1 MLYRDAC
8 DTKIAWD
15 SPLPSDLQAKW
26 KKWEQGLP
34 EHVNAP
40 RNVVKHVGKI
50 LSIDLHTFGD
60 ASGKGVAAAVYAVVE
75 QPSGTNR
82 GLVTAKSRLAKKGL
96 TIPRLELV
104 AGHMAAN
111 LVQNVKEVLKGF
123 PVRSVYGWLDSTVA
137 LHWIR
142 GNGEYK
148 QFVGNR
154 VRKIQEKEINWRHV
168 PTEEN
173 PADVGSRGGDVS
185 RLTALWWQGPSW
197 LAKPQDWPPDLVTTS
212 TQESKAEEVKQTRE
226 LFALAVEKT
235 ENNDAFDALLEKYEL
250 WRVLRVGAW
259 IWRFLHNIRTVRK
272 QRIVG
277 PLTTEEIQKQT
288 TFWIKRSQ
296 QQAKSSQKFEEDRL
310 QLNVQGNQEGI
321 LECRGRIQGHYPI
334 FLPDSSPF
342 TRKLVHRSHVDTLH
356 GGVALTMTKVR
367 ELYWVPRLRALV
379 KQVLRACS
387 GCKRFQAMAL
397 ATPPPGLLPTDRTEG
412 STPFEVIGVDF
423 AGPIKYRIRA
433 KTEGKAYLA
442 LYACSLTRGLFLEV
456 LPSLETSEFLRSLK
470 RLIARRGR
478 PKKIYSDNGKTFVG
492 AEKWLKQ
499 VMRDEKTQDY
509 LAHENIKW
517 Q

>member
-1 MLYRDAC
+1 M
-8 DTKIAWD
+8 
-15 SPLPSDLQAKW
+15 
-26 KKWEQGLP
+26 
-34 EHVNAP
+34 NAP

-173 PADVGSRGGDVS
+173 PVDVGSRGGDIS

-235 ENNDAFDALLEKYEL
+235 ENNDAFDELLEKHEL
-250 WRVLRVGAW
+250 WRVL
-259 IWRFLHNIRTVRK
+259 
-272 QRIVG
+272 
-277 PLTTEEIQKQT
+277 
-288 TFWIKRSQ
+288 
-296 QQAKSSQKFEEDRL
+296 
-310 QLNVQGNQEGI
+310 
-321 LECRGRIQGHYPI
+321 
-334 FLPDSSPF
+334 
-342 TRKLVHRSHVDTLH
+342 
-356 GGVALTMTKVR
+356 
-367 ELYWVPRLRALV
+367 
-379 KQVLRACS
+379 
-387 GCKRFQAMAL
+387 
-397 ATPPPGLLPTDRTEG
+397 
-412 STPFEVIGVDF
+412 
-423 AGPIKYRIRA
+423 
-433 KTEGKAYLA
+433 
-442 LYACSLTRGLFLEV
+442 
-456 LPSLETSEFLRSLK
+456 
-470 RLIARRGR
+470 
-478 PKKIYSDNGKTFVG
+478 
-492 AEKWLKQ
+492 
-499 VMRDEKTQDY
+499 
-509 LAHENIKW
+509 
-517 Q
+517 

>member
-1 MLYRDAC
+1 M
-8 DTKIAWD
+8 
-15 SPLPSDLQAKW
+15 
-26 KKWEQGLP
+26 
-34 EHVNAP
+34 
-40 RNVVKHVGKI
+40 
-50 LSIDLHTFGD
+50 
-60 ASGKGVAAAVYAVVE
+60 
-75 QPSGTNR
+75 
-82 GLVTAKSRLAKKGL
+82 
-96 TIPRLELV
+96 
-104 AGHMAAN
+104 
-111 LVQNVKEVLKGF
+111 
-123 PVRSVYGWLDSTVA
+123 
-137 LHWIR
+137 
-142 GNGEYK
+142 
-148 QFVGNR
+148 
-154 VRKIQEKEINWRHV
+154 RKIQEKEINWRHV

-277 PLTTEEIQKQT
+277 PLITEEIQKQT

-442 LYACSLTRGLFLEV
+442 LYACSLARGLFLEV
-456 LPSLETSEFLRSLK
+456 LPNLATSEFLRSFK
-470 RLIARRGR
+470 QLIAPWASGEDQ
-478 PKKIYSDNGKTFVG
+478 SDNGKTFVG

-499 VMRDEKTQDY
+499 VKRDEKTQDY